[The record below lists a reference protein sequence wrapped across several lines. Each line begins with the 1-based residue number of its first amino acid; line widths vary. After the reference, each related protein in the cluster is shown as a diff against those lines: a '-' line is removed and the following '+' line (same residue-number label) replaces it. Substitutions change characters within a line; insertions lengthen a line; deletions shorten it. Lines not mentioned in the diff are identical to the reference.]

1 MWDFLSNVRESVR
14 QIVAPLPSESST
26 ASVAATFTPTT
37 KSGRESGLE
46 ETVDQLTTGLFRLWR
61 KVDETASKVLSEA
74 FDGAAPLRDEAVPRL
89 FSLTA
94 EARASLPQDEL
105 LELLMDAVSQ
115 ANSRTHQA
123 LDEANFL
130 LSLGIEEQ
138 IAHTSDYGV
147 CYDWWN
153 RTVNR
158 QLIACHDLLQS
169 RFTNTSCTPRQLE
182 TVSALRAQMETMRN
196 ASTQPM
202 AAVAA
207 RGRLLEDERY
217 DLLASLPTMFPI
229 AESVQTAHVG
239 PRAPDSQ
246 SSEPEQHTPV
256 PHSQTF
262 HTHPQEGVATS
273 QQEDPFYQPLLQS
286 LPPSPAATKTL
297 TVTPANT
304 ATLEECKIHLKIAE
318 PPAAHESPSLTLHF
332 AEEQARLQHEAEEQA
347 RLQHEAEEQARLQH
361 EAEEQARLQHE
372 AEEQARLQHEAEE
385 QARLQHEAEEQARLQ
400 HEAEEQARMQHEAE
414 EQARLQH
421 EAEEQARLQHEAEEQ
436 ARLQHEAEEQA
447 RLQHE
452 AEEQARLQ
460 HEAEEQARLQHEAE
474 EQARLQHEAEEQ
486 ARLQHEAEEQA
497 RLQHEAEEQARL
509 QHEAEEQ
516 ARLQHEAEEQAR
528 LQHEAEEQARLQHE
542 AEEQAR
548 LQHEA
553 EEQARL
559 QHEAEEQARL
569 QHEAEEQARLQHEA
583 EEQARLQHEAEEQA
597 RLQHEAEEQAR
608 MQHEAEEQARL
619 QHEAEEQAR
628 LQHEAEEQ
636 ARLQHEAEEQARMQH
651 EAEEMAARAKV
662 SRAAQEVFAELV
674 GQLIMGGE
682 IIQSDV
688 KASKSSQSA
697 LLHRAA
703 TNDDDGWDDD
713 EGFEEV
719 NMDQFTAYLNS
730 SQRRCSWGGVNAS
743 TSSSSLPSQAQAQ
756 TPACAQRDAATA
768 RKKRT
773 PPTTPLPGA
782 RGVGETEMASTTTGR
797 RAGGMSLRRKSPP
810 VRMSPGGAAVMPAI
824 QPRSSI
830 GSVSGVNSPYRATVN
845 ATGGAGG
852 FQPAQQQSLL
862 STPSTESTRARR
874 QVHMEDDDKWD
885 DDW

>member
-26 ASVAATFTPTT
+26 ASVTATFTPTT

-46 ETVDQLTTGLFRLWR
+46 ETVDQLTTGFFRLWR

-74 FDGAAPLRDEAVPRL
+74 FDGATPLRDEAVPRL

-105 LELLMDAVSQ
+105 LELLIDAVSQ

-153 RTVNR
+153 RTVDR

-169 RFTNTSCTPRQLE
+169 RFTNTSSTPRQLE
-182 TVSALRAQMETMRN
+182 TVSALRAQMEAMRN

-229 AESVQTAHVG
+229 AESVQTSHAD

-246 SSEPEQHTPV
+246 SSETEQHTPV

-273 QQEDPFYQPLLQS
+273 QQESQSYQPLLQS
-286 LPPSPAATKTL
+286 LPSSAAATTTL
-297 TVTPANT
+297 TVSPTNA
-304 ATLEECKIHLKIAE
+304 ATLEECKIHPKIAE
-318 PPAAHESPSLTLHF
+318 PPAAHESPSLTIHF
-332 AEEQARLQHEAEEQA
+332 PEEQARLQREAEEQA
-347 RLQHEAEEQARLQH
+347 RLQREAEEQARLQR
-361 EAEEQARLQHE
+361 EAEEQARLQRE
-372 AEEQARLQHEAEE
+372 AEEQARLQREAEE
-385 QARLQHEAEEQARLQ
+385 QARLQREAEEQARLQ
-400 HEAEEQARMQHEAE
+400 REAE
-414 EQARLQH
+414 EQARLQR
-421 EAEEQARLQHEAEEQ
+421 EAEEQARLQREAEEQ
-436 ARLQHEAEEQA
+436 ARLQREAEEQA
-447 RLQHE
+447 RLQRE

-460 HEAEEQARLQHEAE
+460 REAEEQARLQREAE
-474 EQARLQHEAEEQ
+474 EQARLQREAEEQ
-486 ARLQHEAEEQA
+486 ARLQREAEEQA
-497 RLQHEAEEQARL
+497 RLQREAEEQARL
-509 QHEAEEQ
+509 QREAEEQ
-516 ARLQHEAEEQAR
+516 ARLQRETEEQARLQREAEEQAR
-528 LQHEAEEQARLQHE
+528 LLRETEEQARLQRE
-542 AEEQAR
+542 AEERR
-548 LQHEA
+548 LPEEA
-553 EEQARL
+553 AGRRCLSTLMREVDESSKVAVRLLEEAISVL
-559 QHEAEEQARL
+559 EG
-569 QHEAEEQARLQHEA
+569 
-583 EEQARLQHEAEEQA
+583 
-597 RLQHEAEEQAR
+597 
-608 MQHEAEEQARL
+608 
-619 QHEAEEQAR
+619 
-628 LQHEAEEQ
+628 
-636 ARLQHEAEEQARMQH
+636 
-651 EAEEMAARAKV
+651 EEMAARAKV
-662 SRAAQEVFAELV
+662 SRTAQEGFAELF

-688 KASKSSQSA
+688 KAPISSQSA
-697 LLHRAA
+697 LLPRVAA
-703 TNDDDGWDDD
+703 NDDDGWDDD

-719 NMDQFTAYLNS
+719 NMDQCTAYLDS
-730 SQRRCSWGGVNAS
+730 SQRRYSWGGVNAS
-743 TSSSSLPSQAQAQ
+743 TSSSLPFQAQAQ
-756 TPACAQRDAATA
+756 TPTCAQRDAATA

-782 RGVGETEMASTTTGR
+782 RGVGGTEMVSTTADR
-797 RAGGMSLRRKSPP
+797 RAGGMSLRKKSPA
-810 VRMSPGGAAVMPAI
+810 VRMSPVGAAVTPAI

-845 ATGGAGG
+845 ATSGAGG

-874 QVHMEDDDKWD
+874 QVQMEDDDKWD